1 VLTLATLKG
10 ILGRSVNEPV
20 TFVNAPMLAR
30 DRGLTVSEMRSTVS
44 QDYVSLI
51 AIRVETDD
59 GPIEVHGTIVAKES
73 MRVVSIDAFDVEVGP
88 ARRMVFFRYADR
100 PGIIGKVGTI
110 FGEAG
115 INIAT
120 MDVGR
125 KAEGGEALM
134 VLTVDSEVPAAT
146 LAAVAEA
153 IEASNTR
160 AVTLD

>member
-1 VLTLATLKG
+1 
-10 ILGRSVNEPV
+10 LGRSVNEPV

-51 AIRVETDD
+51 SIRAETDD
-59 GPIEVHGTIVAKES
+59 GPVVVQGTIVAKDS
-73 MRVVSIDAFDVEVGP
+73 MRVISIDEFDVEVGP
-88 ARRMVFFRYADR
+88 AQRMVFFRYEDR

-110 FGEAG
+110 FGAAG

-125 KAEGGEALM
+125 RAQGGDALM
-134 VLTVDSEVPAAT
+134 VLTVDSDVPAAT
-146 LAAVAEA
+146 LDAVAEA
-153 IEASNTR
+153 IEARHTR
-160 AVTLD
+160 TVTLD

>member
-1 VLTLATLKG
+1 
-10 ILGRSVNEPV
+10 
-20 TFVNAPMLAR
+20 M
-30 DRGLTVSEMRSTVS
+30 
-44 QDYVSLI
+44 SLI

>member
-1 VLTLATLKG
+1 
-10 ILGRSVNEPV
+10 
-20 TFVNAPMLAR
+20 
-30 DRGLTVSEMRSTVS
+30 
-44 QDYVSLI
+44 
-51 AIRVETDD
+51 
-59 GPIEVHGTIVAKES
+59 
-73 MRVVSIDAFDVEVGP
+73 
-88 ARRMVFFRYADR
+88 MVFFRYADR

-125 KAEGGEALM
+125 RAEGGEALM

-146 LAAVAEA
+146 LDAVAEA
-153 IEASNTR
+153 IEASNIR